1 MTTHTYT
8 LSYEALVWLRT
19 HMEAFSGESR
29 DCSFSPSFRR
39 LEFLL
44 SSHAPRDIP
53 VYSPGNYQRIGSL
66 DDKLSDENV
75 GGLSNTDDYVVH
87 EHLDE
92 AASLEEGDG
101 PTVDVA
107 SVHGCKSELISENLL
122 LESKEEDSD
131 DDDDDPA
138 VISQFG
144 MTPVEDEELQMD
156 QKTPDENTKD
166 KVWQTEWHSDHM
178 AALSNEKF
186 DNLLEGCPDFH
197 GCKSH
202 MAAFVLI
209 KEMPDTAGRP
219 CELYSVVALG
229 AGRSTSAK
237 WLSYNGMMV
246 HDCHAIVIARRAL
259 LRFLY
264 KELILFFS
272 ADPKGKHS
280 CIFEKSADSHLLQ
293 LKPQIS
299 LHLYANHFPEGTN
312 ENFSFQSSLS
322 MRTTMKLQYHTKG
335 SLVPIVYLDPSQWSA
350 KVCCISEINKLCRW
364 TVTGVQGALLSHFI
378 EPLYITSMVL
388 GVQKILLKEVSDVTN
403 NQLGDGWQ
411 SFLPPP
417 YKRQN
422 IHFLCAERAGPEV
435 TSPLYSKVGI
445 NWCLGDEDVEVLD
458 ASKGVV
464 VEGSPCVSGPDLSSR
479 VCKRALCSYFR
490 QVAQLAGHTHLLKVP
505 TYLSIKDEATN
516 YQAVKDL
523 VKQQFLTIGAGP
535 WNSKKLVD
543 RFSV

>member
-1 MTTHTYT
+1 MANQNAVGFNPRGGI
-8 LSYEALVWLRT
+8 SAVWFRKN
-19 HMEAFSGESR
+19 
-29 DCSFSPSFRR
+29 DCEPTFVFCRSKVPP
-39 LEFLL
+39 E
-44 SSHAPRDIP
+44 
-53 VYSPGNYQRIGSL
+53 
-66 DDKLSDENV
+66 DDEPNDENV
-75 GGLSNTDDYVVH
+75 GGFSNTDDDVVH

-92 AASLEEGDG
+92 AEILEDSDG
-101 PTVDVA
+101 PTIDVTSA
-107 SVHGCKSELISENLL
+107 LGCKSELISENLL
-122 LESKEEDSD
+122 LESKEEETDD

-144 MTPVEDEELQMD
+144 MSPVKDILSDEELQMD
-156 QKTPDENTKD
+156 QKTHLNTPDENTKD
-166 KVWQTEWHSDHM
+166 KVWETDWHSDHM

-209 KEMPDTAGRP
+209 KAGRP
-219 CELYSVVALG
+219 CERYSVVALG
-229 AGRSTSAK
+229 AGRSISAK
-237 WLSYNGMMV
+237 WLCYNGMMV

-264 KELILFFS
+264 KELMLFFS
-272 ADPKGKHS
+272 ADPKAKENS
-280 CIFEKSADSHLLQ
+280 IFEKSADSHQLQ

-312 ENFSFQSSLS
+312 ENFSFQSPLG
-322 MRTTMKLQYHTKG
+322 MKTTMKLQYHTKG

-350 KVCCISEINKLCRW
+350 KVCCISESNKLCRW
-364 TVTGVQGALLSHFI
+364 SVTGVQGALLSHFI

-388 GVQKILLKEVSDVTN
+388 GVQKILLKEVSDITN

-411 SFLPPP
+411 SFLLPP

-422 IHFLCAERAGPEV
+422 ILFLCAEQAGPGV

-445 NWCLGDEDVEVLD
+445 NWCLGDEAVEVLD
-458 ASKGVV
+458 ASKGTVA
-464 VEGSPCVSGPDLSSR
+464 EGSPCVSGPDLSSR

-490 QVAQLAGHTHLLKVP
+490 QVAQLAGHTHLLKLP
-505 TYLSIKDEATN
+505 TYLSIKDEATK

-543 RFSV
+543 RFSA